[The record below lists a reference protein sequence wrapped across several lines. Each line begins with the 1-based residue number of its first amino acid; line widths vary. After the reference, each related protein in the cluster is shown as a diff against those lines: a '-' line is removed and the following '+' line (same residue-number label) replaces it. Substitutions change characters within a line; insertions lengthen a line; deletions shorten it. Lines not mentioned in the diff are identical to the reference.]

1 MLLRMLG
8 RALKPTIKGIVGE
21 TIASAGAMLTLPAAN
36 YTRFADVT
44 LPVPDGTT
52 QVDFVIVSQFAVF
65 VVEVKNMSGWI
76 FGGEANGQWTQ
87 RFRNGEKFRF
97 QNPLL
102 QNYRHTKAVESALRK
117 ASVPAKAIQSVVVF
131 VGDATLK
138 TPVPENV
145 TVGFE
150 AITYIKS
157 FDEVILSE
165 NQVEAAGN
173 AIKNARLS
181 DTAATHRAHVD
192 GLRSRSDET
201 APRKCPKCGSPM
213 GLRTARQ
220 GPNAGGEFWGCK
232 GFPKC
237 KTTMKAS
244 RA

>member
-1 MLLRMLG
+1 
-8 RALKPTIKGIVGE
+8 
-21 TIASAGAMLTLPAAN
+21 MLTLPSAK
-36 YTRFADVT
+36 YTRFQDVT

-76 FGGEANGQWTQ
+76 FGSEDNRQWTQ
-87 RFRNGEKFRF
+87 SFRNGEKFRF
-97 QNPLL
+97 QNPLR
-102 QNYRHTKAVESALRK
+102 QNYRHTKAVESVLRK
-117 ASVPAKAIQSVVVF
+117 AKVPTQAIRSVVVF

-138 TPVPENV
+138 TPVPANV
-145 TVGFE
+145 TVGLE
-150 AITYIKS
+150 AIRHIKS
-157 FDEVILSE
+157 FDKVILSE
-165 NQVEAAGN
+165 NQVEAACN
-173 AIKNARLS
+173 AIKNARLP

-213 GLRTARQ
+213 VLRTARQ
-220 GPNAGGEFWGCK
+220 GANAGGEFWGCR

-237 KTTMKAS
+237 KTTIKAS